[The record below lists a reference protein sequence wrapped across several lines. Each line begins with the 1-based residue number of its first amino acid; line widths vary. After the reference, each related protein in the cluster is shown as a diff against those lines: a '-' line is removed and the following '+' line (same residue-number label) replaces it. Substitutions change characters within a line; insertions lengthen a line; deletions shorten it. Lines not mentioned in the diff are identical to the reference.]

1 MHSHAPEGAEGG
13 AAMAEGAVGLYKKQ
27 KEQARK
33 ADAGGVVRAVRVWG
47 QGSGSGFRG
56 QGC

>member
-1 MHSHAPEGAEGG
+1 
-13 AAMAEGAVGLYKKQ
+13 MAEGAVGLYKKQ